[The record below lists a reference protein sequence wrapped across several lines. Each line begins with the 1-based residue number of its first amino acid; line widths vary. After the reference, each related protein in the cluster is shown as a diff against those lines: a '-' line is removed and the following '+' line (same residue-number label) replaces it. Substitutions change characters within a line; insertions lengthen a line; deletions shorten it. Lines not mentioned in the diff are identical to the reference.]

1 MQLAML
7 CEHDLLSES
16 LFKTQLTMPSSQI
29 STTTSNNESSSGAT
43 NTINSNQR
51 IDIDGIQIDRE
62 LIVQLLA
69 KHLGSNLTQ
78 AKRYKF
84 SDAFEI
90 YLRERGVNNRKRFT
104 ATATRSFNNFINQ
117 FGDLYLDEL
126 KHFHATQYRDAQIA
140 RGLNPTSVRKHFNTL
155 NATLNLAFKHL
166 DIDRL
171 SPFRGL
177 NIAGVDEVKRYMR
190 TITPELLLEVKQRLL
205 VRKLPYRLVAL
216 VQLNTGMRISEPIFA
231 RREDL
236 ILKHKIPHIW
246 VRKNALSDRKTKS
259 SIRAIPLVGV
269 SLDAAKE
276 LDKIAERE
284 RSEWLVPRYAHD
296 NGNTSCSA
304 VINKYLRDLE
314 FRSHMFRHALIDRLK
329 SCNDIPT
336 RLAESITGHSSGGS
350 DFNTYGTVGYT
361 LEQKLEV
368 LKRIKV

>member
-1 MQLAML
+1 M
-7 CEHDLLSES
+7 S
-16 LFKTQLTMPSSQI
+16 SSQI
-29 STTTSNNESSSGAT
+29 GTTSANNETGSGAS
-43 NTINSNQR
+43 NTINPDSSNQR

-90 YLRERGVNNRKRFT
+90 YMRERSVSNRKRFT
-104 ATATRSFNNFINQ
+104 STATRNFNAFITQ
-117 FGDLYLDEL
+117 FGDLHLDEL
-126 KHFHATQYRDAQIA
+126 RHFHATQYRDAQIA

-155 NATLNLAFKHL
+155 NAVLNLAFKHL

-177 NIAGVDEVKRYMR
+177 YIAGVGDVKRYMR
-190 TITPELLLEVKQRLL
+190 TITPELLLEVKHLLL
-205 VRKLPYRLVAL
+205 VRRTPYKLVAL
-216 VQLNTGMRISEPIFA
+216 VQLNTGMRLSEPIFA

-236 ILKHKIPHIW
+236 ILKHEIPHIW

-259 SIRAIPLVGV
+259 SIRAIPLVGA

-304 VINKYLRDLE
+304 IINKYLRDLE
-314 FRSHMFRHALIDRLK
+314 FRSHMFRHGLIDRLK

>member
-1 MQLAML
+1 M
-7 CEHDLLSES
+7 S
-16 LFKTQLTMPSSQI
+16 SSQI
-29 STTTSNNESSSGAT
+29 STTTRNDESGGAT
-43 NTINSNQR
+43 NTFNSNQR

-69 KHLGSNLTQ
+69 KHLSSNSTLV
-78 AKRYKF
+78 KRYTF

-90 YLRERGVNNRKRFT
+90 YLRERSGNFRKRFV
-104 ATATRSFNNFINQ
+104 ANASRSFNNFINQ
-117 FGDLYLDEL
+117 FGDLPLDEL

-140 RGLNPTSVRKHFNTL
+140 RGLNPTSVRKHFATL
-155 NATLNLAFKHL
+155 NAVLNLAFKHL

-177 NIAGVDEVKRYMR
+177 YIAGEGEVKRYMR
-190 TITPELLLEVKQRLL
+190 TITPELLLEVKHRLL
-205 VRKLPYRLVAL
+205 IRRTPYKLVAL
-216 VQLNTGMRISEPIFA
+216 IQLNTGMRLSEPVFA

-236 ILKHKIPHIW
+236 VLNHEIPHLWI
-246 VRKNALSDRKTKS
+246 RKNSLSDRKTKT

-269 SLDAAKE
+269 SLDAAKA
-276 LDKIAERE
+276 LDKIAERAH
-284 RSEWLVPRYAHD
+284 SEWLVPRYARD

-304 VINKYLRDLE
+304 IINKYLRDLE

-361 LEQKLEV
+361 LQQKLEV
-368 LKRIKV
+368 LQRIEV

>member
-1 MQLAML
+1 MT
-7 CEHDLLSES
+7 
-16 LFKTQLTMPSSQI
+16 KNKI
-29 STTTSNNESSSGAT
+29 GTTATENFWSSGAT
-43 NTINSNQR
+43 NEKNSVVPTQQ
-51 IDIDGIQIDRE
+51 IEIDGIQIDRE
-62 LIVQLLA
+62 LIVQLLT

-78 AKRYKF
+78 AKQYKF

-90 YLRERGVNNRKRFT
+90 YLKERSTNNRKRFT
-104 ATATRSFNNFINQ
+104 NTATRSFNNFVAQ
-117 FGDLYLDEL
+117 FGDLHLDEI
-126 KHFHATQYRDAQIA
+126 KHLHGIQYRDAQLA

-177 NIAGVDEVKRYMR
+177 HIAGVDEVKRHMR
-190 TITPELLLEVKQRLL
+190 TITPELLHEVKQRLL

-216 VQLNTGMRISEPIFA
+216 VQLNTGMRLSEPIFA

-236 ILKHKIPHIW
+236 ILRHTIPHIW
-246 VRKNALSDRKTKS
+246 VRKNTLSDRKTKS

-269 SLDAAKE
+269 SLSAARE
-276 LDKIAERE
+276 LDKIAEFE
-284 RSEWLVPRYAHD
+284 KSEWLVPRYAHE
-296 NGNTSCSA
+296 NGNSSCSA
-304 VINKYLRDLE
+304 IINKYLRDLE

-329 SCNDIPT
+329 ACNDIPT

-368 LKRIKV
+368 LQRIKV